1 MGISEK
7 AAYLNGLFDGYEI
20 DKNTKEGKII
30 SEMLVLLSDMADKI
44 NALEADNKEL
54 HEYVEELDHDLVEV
68 EEELYFG
75 DDYDDYDDDE
85 YDDYNDLNDD
95 EDYDIEDGEF
105 YEIECPSCGEMV
117 CFDDSLEVDELV
129 CPACG
134 EKIGDF
140 EICDGNCAECDEDC
154 EA

>member
-30 SEMLVLLSDMADKI
+30 SEMLTLISDMADKI
-44 NALEADNKEL
+44 NALESDNKDL
-54 HEYVEELDHDLVEV
+54 HEYVEELDHDLGQL
-68 EEELYFG
+68 EEEVYFG
-75 DDYDDYDDDE
+75 DDYDDEE
-85 YDDYNDLNDD
+85 YDDYDDLNDE
-95 EDYDIEDGEF
+95 EDYDGEDSEF
-105 YEIECPSCGEMV
+105 YEIECPSCGEIV
-117 CFDDSLEVDELV
+117 CFDDSLTVDELV

-140 EICDGNCAECDEDC
+140 EICDGNCADC
-154 EA
+154 GEACE